1 MGLLLLKFLPYI
13 WPLIKEFLEG
23 KKDHPYFKDGVRA
36 KSKSKLF
43 AFILL
48 LLLLGTGNW
57 AYDLHG
63 SIAELEKKLADAEK
77 TVKVAPVG
85 TQYTREH
92 LDLELC
98 KRDQQDIALKL
109 KEQEVKLQAAESSL
123 KMYSTELEWERSNRP
138 APAVKPP
145 TPQRSRATPSDKSVG
160 DAVQKQLEELQKK
173 EGNGNAAH

>member
-1 MGLLLLKFLPYI
+1 MGLLLFKFLPYI
-13 WPLIKEFLEG
+13 WPLLKEFLEG

-63 SIAELEKKLADAEK
+63 SIAELEKKLAEAEK
-77 TVKVAPVG
+77 APKVSTG
-85 TQYTREH
+85 GQYTREH

-98 KRDQQDIALKL
+98 KRDQRDVELKL
-109 KEQEVKLQAAESSL
+109 KEQEIKLQASDNSL
-123 KMYSTELEWERSNRP
+123 KMCSAELEWERLNKPSQPKPTNPVKKP
-138 APAVKPP
+138 AQP
-145 TPQRSRATPSDKSVG
+145 DKSVG
-160 DAVQKQLEELQKK
+160 DSVQKQLEELQKK
-173 EGNGNAAH
+173 EGNGNAPH

>member
-1 MGLLLLKFLPYI
+1 MGLLLFKFLPYI

-63 SIAELEKKLADAEK
+63 SIAELEKKLAEAEK
-77 TVKVAPVG
+77 TAKVAPAG
-85 TQYTREH
+85 AQYTREH

-98 KRDQQDIALKL
+98 KRDQRDIELKL
-109 KEQEVKLQAAESSL
+109 KEQEVKLLASESSL
-123 KMYSTELEWERSNRP
+123 KMCSTELEWERLNRP
-138 APAVKPP
+138 APASKPA
-145 TPQRSRATPSDKSVG
+145 TPQRSRATPSDKAVG
-160 DAVQKQLEELQKK
+160 DEVQKQLDELKKK
-173 EGNGNAAH
+173 EGNGNASH

>member
-1 MGLLLLKFLPYI
+1 MGLLLFKFLPYI
-13 WPLIKEFLEG
+13 WPLLREFLEG

-63 SIAELEKKLADAEK
+63 SMLQLEKKLAEAEK
-77 TVKVAPVG
+77 APKIAPAA
-85 TQYTREH
+85 QYTREH

-98 KRDQQDIALKL
+98 QRDQQDTQLQL
-109 KEQEVKLQAAESSL
+109 KEQEIKLQASNEAL
-123 KMYSTELEWERSNRP
+123 KMCHTELEWERLNRP
-138 APAVKPP
+138 VAPTKPTNSKP
-145 TPQRSRATPSDKSVG
+145 KPDDVPVG

-173 EGNGNAAH
+173 EGKNNAAH